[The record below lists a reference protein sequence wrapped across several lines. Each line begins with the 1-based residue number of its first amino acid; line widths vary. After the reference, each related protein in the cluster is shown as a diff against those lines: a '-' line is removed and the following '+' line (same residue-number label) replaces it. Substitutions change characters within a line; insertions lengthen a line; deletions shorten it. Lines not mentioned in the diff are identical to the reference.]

1 MNAAQYGLLARAVV
15 EKQVILL
22 KRYWINTAMMLVA
35 SYLFFAMIFFG
46 GRAVGGGGIG
56 DTLDGLVVGFFLL
69 TAATA
74 AYFDVAG
81 NVMREAQWGTL
92 EQLFMSP
99 FGIGRVMA
107 VKSAFNV
114 AFSAV
119 VGFALLAVMLATT
132 DRTLSIDPLTVVP
145 LLVVTL
151 LSAVGLGFVFAG
163 LSLLYKRIENVS
175 QLMQFSF
182 IALIAAPAAVDSPAI
197 AALPLSLG
205 SGLLSQAMT
214 DGVRLWEFSAVE
226 LGLLVT
232 NGVAYLLVGAVTFSL
247 LVRRARKLGVM
258 GHY

>member
-1 MNAAQYGLLARAVV
+1 MNATRYGLLARAVV
-15 EKQVILL
+15 EKQLILL
-22 KRYWINTAMMLVA
+22 RRYWINTAMMLVA

-46 GRAVGGGGIG
+46 GRAVGGAGIG
-56 DTLDGLVVGFFLL
+56 DTLDGVVVGFFLL

-107 VKSAFNV
+107 IKSAFNV
-114 AFSAV
+114 ALSAAV
-119 VGFALLAVMLATT
+119 AFALLAVMLVTT
-132 DRTLSIDPLTVVP
+132 DRTLSVDPLTVVP
-145 LLVVTL
+145 LLVLTI

-197 AALPLSLG
+197 VALPLSHG
-205 SGLLSQAMT
+205 SALLSRAMT
-214 DGVRLWEFSAVE
+214 DGVRLWEFSALE
-226 LGLLVT
+226 LGLLVG
-232 NGVAYLLVGAVTFSL
+232 NGLAYLLVGAVAFSL